1 VNADQ
6 RIPGYDEGDFIYQTI
21 QNTQPEPQR
30 RVFRAVA
37 WVGSAMVAPGRQL
50 LETDVR
56 IVLNTERPYQ
66 PYVNYA
72 GSLDPI
78 QPTRNNGLPL
88 YTFGTGG
95 FATETNVLTVAE
107 SALDIIN
114 IVPNPYYAFSG
125 YETSR
130 LDNRVKFINLP
141 QTCTI
146 SIYNV
151 SGTLVRKFRK
161 DNDLTYLDWDLK
173 NTNNIPIAGGTYICH
188 VDVPGVGEKVIK
200 WFGAMRPLDLQN
212 F

>member
-1 VNADQ
+1 V
-6 RIPGYDEGDFIYQTI
+6 G
-21 QNTQPEPQR
+21 
-30 RVFRAVA
+30 
-37 WVGSAMVAPGRQL
+37 WVGSAMVATGRQL

-56 IVLNTERPYQ
+56 IVLNQSKPYLIYKDY
-66 PYVNYA
+66 PGNLY
-72 GSLDPI
+72 PFT
-78 QPTRNNGLPL
+78 PERNNGLPL
-88 YTFGTGG
+88 YTFKTDG
-95 FATETNVLTVAE
+95 FATQTNVADVAE
-107 SALDIIN
+107 SSLDIIN

-146 SIYNV
+146 TIFNV

-173 NTNNIPIAGGTYICH
+173 NTNNIPIAGGAYICH
-188 VDVPGVGEKVIK
+188 IEVPGVGEKVIK